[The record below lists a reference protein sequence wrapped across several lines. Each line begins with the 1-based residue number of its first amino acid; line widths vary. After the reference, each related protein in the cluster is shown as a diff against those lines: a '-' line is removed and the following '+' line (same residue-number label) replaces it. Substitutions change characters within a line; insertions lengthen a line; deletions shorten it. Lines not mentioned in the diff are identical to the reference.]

1 MRPLC
6 ARLSPNE
13 RDLWLTPN
21 DDHRKRILPTRV
33 ASVRAGSANQVGGQP
48 SVRYPVAH
56 CCHATFRRHSWHQ
69 HTAACRAR
77 PDLATPWA
85 AVAGARLRGSALCGY
100 TPEVRNELAQSRD
113 HGPTT
118 DVRKSGEERG
128 VAFSPTLQEVRGND
142 EGPCVLRWR
151 DSSKDHQA
159 AERVCDALEIESLAR
174 AAGRRARYAR
184 VRAAG
189 GSPGQI

>member
-1 MRPLC
+1 MTITENGSSPPGSRRCAPVRPTKSADSRPC
-6 ARLSPNE
+6 GTPSP
-13 RDLWLTPN
+13 TVA
-21 DDHRKRILPTRV
+21 TRR
-33 ASVRAGSANQVGGQP
+33 SG
-48 SVRYPVAH
+48 
-56 CCHATFRRHSWHQ
+56 
-69 HTAACRAR
+69 
-77 PDLATPWA
+77 ATPGINTRPP
-85 AVAGARLRGSALCGY
+85 AGLVPTSHRPGQQWRGSALCGY

-128 VAFSPTLQEVRGND
+128 VAFSPTLQEDRGND

-159 AERVCDALEIESLAR
+159 AERVCDVLEIESLAR